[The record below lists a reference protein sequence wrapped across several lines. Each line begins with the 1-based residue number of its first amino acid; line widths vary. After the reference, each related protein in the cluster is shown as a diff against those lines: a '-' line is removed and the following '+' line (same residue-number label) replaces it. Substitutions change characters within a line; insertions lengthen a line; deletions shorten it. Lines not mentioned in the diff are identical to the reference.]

1 MPRGKRY
8 AYIVDG
14 LTEEKGEV
22 IAKGLRA
29 VSDIFEVD
37 VMPKRGV
44 VQVRARKDVEDQ
56 VRIACGIAKARF
68 RTKMK

>member
-8 AYIVDG
+8 AYILDG
-14 LTEEKGEV
+14 LTEEKGEI

-29 VSDIFEVD
+29 IPDIFEVE
-37 VMPKRGV
+37 VMPNRGV

-56 VRIACGIAKARF
+56 VRIACDIAKARF
-68 RTKMK
+68 RTKVK